1 MEDRCVRGAVWGR
14 REYYEGIVWAIP
26 LRRLWGASVS
36 VVGCSEKELAEG
48 A

>member
-1 MEDRCVRGAVWGR
+1 MEDRCVRGAVWGPE
-14 REYYEGIVWAIP
+14 EYYEGMVWAFGS
-26 LRRLWGASVS
+26 GASVS

>member
-36 VVGCSEKELAEG
+36 VVGYSEKELAEG

>member
-1 MEDRCVRGAVWGR
+1 MKDRRGRGAVWGR
-14 REYYEGIVWAIP
+14 REYYEGTVWAFEKAM
-26 LRRLWGASVS
+26 GASVS

>member
-14 REYYEGIVWAIP
+14 REYYEGMVWAFEEAM
-26 LRRLWGASVS
+26 GASVS